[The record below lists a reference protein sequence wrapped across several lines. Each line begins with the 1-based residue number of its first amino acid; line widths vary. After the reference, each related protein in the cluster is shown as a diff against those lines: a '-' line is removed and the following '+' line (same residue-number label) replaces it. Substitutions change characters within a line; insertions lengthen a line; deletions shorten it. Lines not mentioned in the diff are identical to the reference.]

1 MRLRLLF
8 FPLMLAL
15 SVAIVLLAIVP
26 QWEKIKTGRTDL
38 AAKQKNLSDITT
50 KQENIG
56 KLESYIKNNSADVE
70 FVKAYLP
77 IVRNEERI
85 IDGVNYLATNSGMAL
100 GNIDVESIKSALP
113 EVQEGTGLDVPVMGS
128 ASVEQGTEAT
138 QTDQAIVAP
147 PKPRL
152 QLTKATI
159 NASGNYDAVMVF
171 LTNLYKMEFFNSIES
186 IDISTNKKDEA
197 TQTGETETAES
208 QGSEILVVEIV
219 MNFGFLPTASVPAGS
234 GYANSLFLKSAYDT
248 SAVSELREFVSQKIP
263 ALEVSGGGKAN
274 PFTL

>member
-8 FPLMLAL
+8 FPLMLII

-26 QWEKIKTGRTDL
+26 QWEKIKTGRTEL
-38 AAKQKNLSDITT
+38 ATKQKNLSDITT

-56 KLESYIKNNSADVE
+56 KLESYIKTNSADVE

-77 IVRNEERI
+77 LVRNEERI

-100 GNIDVESIKSALP
+100 GNVDVEKVKSALP
-113 EVQEGTGLDVPVMGS
+113 EMQEGTGLDVPVMGS
-128 ASVEQGTEAT
+128 ASVEQGVDPT
-138 QTDQAIVAP
+138 QTDPAAVVP
-147 PKPRL
+147 SKPRV

-171 LTNLYKMEFFNSIES
+171 LTNLYKMEFFNNIES
-186 IDISTNKKDEA
+186 VDISTNKKDETA
-197 TQTGETETAES
+197 QTEQAETAEP
-208 QGSEILVVEIV
+208 QGSEILSAEIV
-219 MNFGFLPTASVPAGS
+219 MNFGFLQAVSVPAES

-248 SAVSELREFVSQKIP
+248 SAVSELKEFISKKIP

-274 PFTL
+274 PFAL